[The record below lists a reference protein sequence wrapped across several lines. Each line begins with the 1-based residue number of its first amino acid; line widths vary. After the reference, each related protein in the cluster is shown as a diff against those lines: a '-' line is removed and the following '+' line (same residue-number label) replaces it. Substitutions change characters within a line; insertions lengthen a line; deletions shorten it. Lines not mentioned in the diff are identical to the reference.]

1 MSDFLT
7 LIELNGENVSDA
19 ALPNPLILFLKSR
32 KYRAAFC
39 DLHVSHWDS
48 FDVYLFEKWCLSMV
62 SSLEQRSPALSP
74 RLFAANWCFIPL
86 RSHNACF
93 DLFGLRSGGFSSF
106 VHSFIRYFE
115 VPRIKT
121 TTSRKWSL
129 YSGSVNNFVIPFHIF
144 LLKRHERGV
153 VQRERLLIFSFP
165 WPYLDPYPCA
175 PRVSLISFFLSW
187 RRLKYSLLI
196 VSWRLYAK

>member
-1 MSDFLT
+1 
-7 LIELNGENVSDA
+7 
-19 ALPNPLILFLKSR
+19 
-32 KYRAAFC
+32 
-39 DLHVSHWDS
+39 
-48 FDVYLFEKWCLSMV
+48 MV
-62 SSLEQRSPALSP
+62 SVHGIVLGTTLSSAEPSAFRRKLMFYTATFSQRL
-74 RLFAANWCFIPL
+74 L
-86 RSHNACF
+86 RS
-93 DLFGLRSGGFSSF
+93 FGLRSGGFSSF

-165 WPYLDPYPCA
+165 WPYLDPYPSA
-175 PRVSLISFFLSW
+175 PRVSLISFFLS
-187 RRLKYSLLI
+187 
-196 VSWRLYAK
+196 